1 MMFRFGVGIS
11 EDGGSADAKKLQLVL
26 GAVLFTAIGK
36 AKNVGQTFI
45 NADTKS
51 ILKKFKL

>member
-1 MMFRFGVGIS
+1 M
-11 EDGGSADAKKLQLVL
+11 EDKKMQKKLQLVL
-26 GAVLFTAIGK
+26 GAVIYTAIGK
-36 AKNVGQTFI
+36 AKNAGQTFI

>member
-1 MMFRFGVGIS
+1 M
-11 EDGGSADAKKLQLVL
+11 EDQQLQKKLQLVL

-36 AKNVGQTFI
+36 AKNVGQTSI